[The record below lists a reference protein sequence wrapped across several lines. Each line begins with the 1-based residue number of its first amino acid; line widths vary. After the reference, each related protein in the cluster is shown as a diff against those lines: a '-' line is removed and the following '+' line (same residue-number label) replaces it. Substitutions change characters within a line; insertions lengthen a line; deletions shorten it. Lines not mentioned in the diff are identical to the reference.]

1 MMTSENGLMPVS
13 EHFSELYKI
22 IRTGALIV
30 ILFSLLLS
38 FFVDDL
44 IKYWLGNLGLDD
56 QLISLSVYSP
66 YDWIN
71 IKWAILLI
79 FSISIVV
86 PITSLQL
93 RNFALP
99 GLYPRERKWVSIVLL
114 ISSFVIPFSVFL
126 LWFFVLPYGIIF
138 LNEVGIIEG
147 VVARYDAVSII
158 SIGIGISWILVI
170 GISIFIILSLSRIF
184 GIVEDNES
192 RVRIRILLIGFS
204 LIFLTLPETYEGLR
218 ILIAFFTVILADSIS
233 RMTPIYE

>member
-1 MMTSENGLMPVS
+1 MMTSENSLMPVS

-22 IRTGALIV
+22 IRTSALIV
-30 ILFSLLLS
+30 ILFSLFLS

-86 PITSLQL
+86 PFTSLQL

-218 ILIAFFTVILADSIS
+218 ILIAFFTIILADSIS

>member
-1 MMTSENGLMPVS
+1 MMTSENSLMPVS

-22 IRTGALIV
+22 IRTSALIV

-44 IKYWLGNLGLDD
+44 IKYWLGNLGLDY

-79 FSISIVV
+79 FSISMVV

-218 ILIAFFTVILADSIS
+218 ILIAFFTIFLADSIS

>member
-1 MMTSENGLMPVS
+1 MMTSENSLMPVS

-22 IRTGALIV
+22 IRTSALIV
-30 ILFSLLLS
+30 ILFSLFLS

-44 IKYWLGNLGLDD
+44 IKYWLGNLGLDY

-71 IKWAILLI
+71 IKWAVLLI

-99 GLYPRERKWVSIVLL
+99 GLYPRERKWVSFVLL
-114 ISSFVIPFSVFL
+114 ICSFVVPFSIFL
-126 LWFFVLPYGIIF
+126 LWVFALPYGIIF
-138 LNEVGIIEG
+138 LTEVGVIEG

-218 ILIAFFTVILADSIS
+218 IFIAFFTIILADSIS

>member
-44 IKYWLGNLGLDD
+44 IKYWLGNLGLDY

-86 PITSLQL
+86 PFTSLQL

>member
-1 MMTSENGLMPVS
+1 MISSQNSLMPVS

-22 IRTGALIV
+22 IRTSAVIV
-30 ILFSLLLS
+30 IFFSLFFS

-44 IKYWLGNLGLDD
+44 IKYWLENLGLDY
-56 QLISLSVYSP
+56 QSISLSVYSP
-66 YDWIN
+66 YDWIT

-79 FSISIVV
+79 FSISIVL

-93 RNFALP
+93 RNFASP
-99 GLYPRERKWVSIVLL
+99 GLYPREQKWVSIVLL
-114 ISSFVIPFSVFL
+114 TSGLVVPFSIFL
-126 LWFFVLPYGIIF
+126 LWFFALPYGINF
-138 LNEVGIIEG
+138 LNEVGIIDG

-170 GISIFIILSLSRIF
+170 GISTFIILSLSRIF

-218 ILIAFFTVILADSIS
+218 ILIAFFTVIFADYIS

>member
-22 IRTGALIV
+22 IRTSALIV

-44 IKYWLGNLGLDD
+44 IKYWLGNLGLDY

>member
-1 MMTSENGLMPVS
+1 MNSENSLMPVS

-44 IKYWLGNLGLDD
+44 IKYWLGNLGLDY

-99 GLYPRERKWVSIVLL
+99 GLYPRERKWVSVVLL
-114 ISSFVIPFSVFL
+114 ISSFVVPFSVFL

-184 GIVEDNES
+184 GVVEDNES

-218 ILIAFFTVILADSIS
+218 ILIAFFTIFLADSIS

>member
-1 MMTSENGLMPVS
+1 MMNSENSLMPVS

-44 IKYWLGNLGLDD
+44 IKYWLGNLGLDY

-218 ILIAFFTVILADSIS
+218 ILIAFFTIFLADSIS

>member
-1 MMTSENGLMPVS
+1 MMTSENSLMPVS

-22 IRTGALIV
+22 IRTSALIV
-30 ILFSLLLS
+30 ILFSILLS
-38 FFVDDL
+38 FFIDDL
-44 IKYWLGNLGLDD
+44 IKYWLGNLGLDY
-56 QLISLSVYSP
+56 QLITLSVYSP

-114 ISSFVIPFSVFL
+114 TCSFVVPFSIFL
-126 LWFFVLPYGIIF
+126 LWIFVLPSGIIF

-218 ILIAFFTVILADSIS
+218 ILIAFFTIILADSIS

>member
-1 MMTSENGLMPVS
+1 MMTSQNSLMPVS

-22 IRTGALIV
+22 IRTSALIV
-30 ILFSLLLS
+30 IIFSLLLS
-38 FFVDDL
+38 FFIDDL
-44 IKYWLGNLGLDD
+44 IKYWLGNLGLDY

-79 FSISIVV
+79 LSISIVV

-114 ISSFVIPFSVFL
+114 ISAFIVPFSIFL
-126 LWFFVLPYGIIF
+126 LWFFALPNGIIF
-138 LNEVGIIEG
+138 LNEVGIIDG
-147 VVARYDAVSII
+147 VEARYDAVSII
-158 SIGIGISWILVI
+158 SIGIGVSWILVI
-170 GISIFIILSLSRIF
+170 GISVFIILSLSRIF

-218 ILIAFFTVILADSIS
+218 ILIAFFTIIIADSIS

>member
-1 MMTSENGLMPVS
+1 MMNSENSLMPVS

-44 IKYWLGNLGLDD
+44 IKYWLGNLGLDY